1 LEAVSKQKTEKM
13 RYLAVM
19 QVKPDGQFEK
29 IVLSNDTK
37 TISVGQF
44 HIKANMN
51 IKEPALIQIN
61 NIENTMG
68 FVSSGTLMFEK
79 NKYIGTD
86 NKSAKLIEK
95 KDGKIIF
102 KEVLDEMPPAMKRMM
117 SKIGNNK

>member
-1 LEAVSKQKTEKM
+1 M
-13 RYLAVM
+13 
-19 QVKPDGQFEK
+19 
-29 IVLSNDTK
+29 SNDSK

-44 HIKANMN
+44 QIKANMN